1 MSHNSHCRN
10 ESLTLVI
17 NSKSCLTVQW
27 VIKFSL
33 SSIFSFNTEVILRAT
48 LNSTCLQ
55 LTCISLRI
63 PFLFH
68 LTLLQ
73 PLSKVTFLLQM
84 MKLWAFTSFE
94 CSHSNDTRL
103 FQVNSPLQCYG
114 HRFLSCSLDLERCQD
129 WWDQIQAPLPL
140 VCSEDF
146 IFQQLLAHTVI
157 EFHSLSI
164 WIS

>member
-1 MSHNSHCRN
+1 MKLKEKHMMSHNSHCRN

-94 CSHSNDTRL
+94 CSYSNDTHVSFRL
-103 FQVNSPLQCYG
+103 THLYSVTGIDSYP
-114 HRFLSCSLDLERCQD
+114 
-129 WWDQIQAPLPL
+129 A
-140 VCSEDF
+140 
-146 IFQQLLAHTVI
+146 LLTWRDAKIDETR
-157 EFHSLSI
+157 SKRLCLLYALR
-164 WIS
+164 ISYFNNC